1 MDKVKPLKFLV
12 LILFLLNLAGCSLVA
27 LDNKDDLV
35 VQLKEKYGI
44 DVEVTHASHNNGQ
57 YTYKVQ
63 YPEKEVVFGATT
75 DKNGDMLSDS
85 LIPELM
91 SIKVEEILK
100 AEFEKNSIDVEAHT
114 YMMRTNSAKETN
126 IDITLE
132 EYLNNYQPEYL
143 SGKMLLKEQPN
154 VTLETIEHVY
164 QAVYMELKETNFQ
177 AHIVIAND
185 DETYDILAEAM
196 NERGDI
202 NQGEMFEY
210 EQDIRLIKAYID
222 QDGFHVLGNQ

>member
-114 YMMRTNSAKETN
+114 YMMRTNSANEPN